1 MARINLLPWREEMR
15 QEKKKEF
22 LVQLAAVCAVAGLIG
37 FIWIQAVDGKI
48 SAQKE
53 RNKRLKT
60 EIANLEK
67 QVVEIQDLKK
77 KRKELLDR
85 MRVIQDL
92 EGRRSVIVHY
102 FDEFVNATPDGIY
115 VTALSRNGDFVSIE
129 GVGESNNRISSF
141 MRKLDDSEWFSDP
154 DLRSVV
160 AKEVSGQQAYN
171 FNMRIKVVVPGQDD
185 PDAGAK

>member
-22 LVQLAAVCAVAGLIG
+22 LIQLAGMCVLAGLAG
-37 FIWIQAVDGKI
+37 FIWIQAMDSKI
-48 SAQKE
+48 SAQNQ
-53 RNKRLKT
+53 RNQRLQS

-67 QVVEIQDLKK
+67 QVVEIKDLKN

-85 MRVIQDL
+85 MKVIQDL

-115 VTALSRNGDFVSIE
+115 VTALSRKGDFLSIE

-160 AKEVSGQQAYN
+160 AKQVGGEQVYN
-171 FNMRIKVVVPGQDD
+171 FNMRIKAVVPAEEE
-185 PDAGAK
+185 AGAN